1 MDLGAGMRFCLIIQK
16 IPKYLR
22 VMAETLKLRVK
33 CHACNNVIE
42 GTAKYGSGHYV
53 PEGVD
58 FEFVATGKVEGASGK
73 RVRAEV
79 TCTCPNCGVRCKFN
93 LQ

>member
-1 MDLGAGMRFCLIIQK
+1 
-16 IPKYLR
+16 
-22 VMAETLKLRVK
+22 MAETLKLRVK

-58 FEFVATGKVEGASGK
+58 FEFVATGKVEAASGK